1 MNEQDTYR
9 FEDIE
14 ALLMS
19 KRFDE
24 LLDEERSFI
33 LQHVQDAAEY
43 ASMRD
48 MLLQMHELSFSND
61 MQEPPE
67 ALHTAL
73 LHGFAEHAQRE
84 RGFRPRFA
92 PWMGWAIA
100 ATVVGFVVIFF
111 APMWKTTETAQ
122 VEQATP
128 PPAPIQQTTPDTASV
143 VIPSDAEKLYAALPE
158 AAIPTA
164 PETVEDIYNYEETV
178 KTVILTAQEEDVFEA
193 PAEMEDPGESLTED
207 MALSKVS
214 AAPQAAKEEASAV
227 AEAESLAGKK
237 AVRTTSAVS
246 KDLIAPKKKR
256 RNPDVRKL
264 SQTQQLMKLLR
275 PEGSAQ

>member
-73 LHGFAEHAQRE
+73 LHGFAEHAERE

-100 ATVVGFVVIFF
+100 ATVVGFVVVFF

-122 VEQATP
+122 VEQSTP

-164 PETVEDIYNYEETV
+164 PERVEDIYNYEETV

-193 PAEMEDPGESLTED
+193 PAAMEEPGESLTED

-214 AAPQAAKEEASAV
+214 AAPQVAKEESSTLSETKSLSETR
-227 AEAESLAGKK
+227 AERL
-237 AVRTTSAVS
+237 TTAAS

>member
-73 LHGFAEHAQRE
+73 LHGFAEHAERE

-164 PETVEDIYNYEETV
+164 PERVEDIYNYEETV
-178 KTVILTAQEEDVFEA
+178 KTVILTAQEEQVFEA
-193 PAEMEDPGESLTED
+193 PAEMDELAGALTED
-207 MALSKVS
+207 MALAKES
-214 AAPQAAKEEASAV
+214 AAPQVAKQESST
-227 AEAESLAGKK
+227 EAETKSLSETK
-237 AVRTTSAVS
+237 AERLTTAAS

>member
-73 LHGFAEHAQRE
+73 LHGFAEHAERE

-92 PWMGWAIA
+92 PWIGWAIA

-111 APMWKTTETAQ
+111 APMWKSTETAQ

-193 PAEMEDPGESLTED
+193 PAEMEEPGESLTED

-214 AAPQAAKEEASAV
+214 AAPQVAKEEASAV

>member
-33 LQHVQDAAEY
+33 LQHVQDEAEY
-43 ASMRD
+43 TSMRD

-73 LHGFAEHAQRE
+73 LHGFAEHAERE

-100 ATVVGFVVIFF
+100 ATIVGFVVIFF
-111 APMWKTTETAQ
+111 APMWKSTETAQ
-122 VEQATP
+122 VEQASP
-128 PPAPIQQTTPDTASV
+128 PPAPIQQSTPDTASV

-164 PETVEDIYNYEETV
+164 PEPVEDIYNYEETV
-178 KTVILTAQEEDVFEA
+178 KTVKLTAQEEEEFEA
-193 PAEMEDPGESLTED
+193 PAAVDEPAEAKAED
-207 MALSKVS
+207 MALSKD
-214 AAPQAAKEEASAV
+214 AV
-227 AEAESLAGKK
+227 APRAQGVASTSVEAESLSAINS
-237 AVRTTSAVS
+237 VRVTTASS
-246 KDLIAPKKKR
+246 KEVISPKKKR

-275 PEGSAQ
+275 PEGTAQ